1 MSPWFIICLAI
12 GVFAATFLAGEWL
25 CRRVVVR
32 LLPERQLGDAD
43 HGKRDPMA
51 DGREDSFG

>member
-1 MSPWFIICLAI
+1 MSPWFIVYLAV
-12 GVFAATFLAGEWL
+12 GVFAATFLTGEWL

-32 LLPERQLGDAD
+32 LLPERQPCDAD
-43 HGKRDPMA
+43 GRKRDPMA

>member
-1 MSPWFIICLAI
+1 MSPWFVIFLAV
-12 GVFAATFLAGEWL
+12 GVFAATFLSGEWL

-32 LLPERQLGDAD
+32 LLPERERRDAD
-43 HGKRDPMA
+43 RCKRDPMA